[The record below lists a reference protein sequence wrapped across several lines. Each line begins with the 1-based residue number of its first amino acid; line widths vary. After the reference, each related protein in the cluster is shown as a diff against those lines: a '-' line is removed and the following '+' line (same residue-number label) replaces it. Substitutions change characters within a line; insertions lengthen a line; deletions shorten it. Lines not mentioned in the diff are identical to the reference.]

1 MALAL
6 RGVVL
11 GAGLAAVAAIAAY
24 LFLVVELSW
33 AYDGSADGRD
43 RETAG

>member
-11 GAGLAAVAAIAAY
+11 GVGLVGAGAIATY
-24 LFLVVELSW
+24 LLLVVELSW
-33 AYDGSADGRD
+33 AFGGSADGGD
-43 RETAG
+43 REIAG

>member
-11 GAGLAAVAAIAAY
+11 GVGLLAAVAIATY
-24 LFLVVELSW
+24 LFLVAELSW
-33 AYDGSADGRD
+33 AYGGSADGRD
-43 RETAG
+43 PEMTG